1 MTRCVCVCVKC
12 IVRARSRMMA
22 SPATATPPHARA
34 HGTHAA
40 PRQRTSGLGANAV
53 SHATKRSPIS
63 VTRVEISPTR
73 TGTVA
78 VCVGV
83 CGRVRRERGA
93 SSERASPSPST
104 PRNPHPPPPHTHAH
118 TPPTADAGNVRVGLQ
133 QVDDREAIG
142 ARAERL
148 CRRRGRDEHDGRVAR
163 LHQRAHV
170 HVLEALWGGR
180 AALLSRYLAAPSA
193 VESAA
198 WGVAAWR
205 ARCTH
210 TISTHPRR

>member
-1 MTRCVCVCVKC
+1 
-12 IVRARSRMMA
+12 MA
-22 SPATATPPHARA
+22 VGLSPPHRR
-34 HGTHAA
+34 AA
-40 PRQRTSGLGANAV
+40 PHPFQAGRPSQNLPSHTHYSGWAMAV
-53 SHATKRSPIS
+53 VQGDGSPDS
-63 VTRVEISPTR
+63 AR
-73 TGTVA
+73 
-78 VCVGV
+78 
-83 CGRVRRERGA
+83 RVRRERGA
-93 SSERASPSPST
+93 CSERASPSPST